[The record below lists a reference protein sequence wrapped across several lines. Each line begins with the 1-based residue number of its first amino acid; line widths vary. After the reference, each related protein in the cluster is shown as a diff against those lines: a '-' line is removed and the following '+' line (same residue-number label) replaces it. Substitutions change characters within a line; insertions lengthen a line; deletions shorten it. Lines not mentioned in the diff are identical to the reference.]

1 MLIGVLGS
9 RYRMRTGAAVIGD
22 VEVGVMSNHVP
33 ILSASDIERYSI
45 ANAEVGD
52 LQALPRRFN
61 VKVGKFGLAKLLLK
75 ETFHYLPRALFR
87 GPRAVK
93 EAVDVI
99 TTRPCVYGVFSGP
112 IGGFAPRPELCVG
125 CLRCTIQHPDFVKVL
140 SNPERDSLGDE
151 FVSASHIGAIDQE
164 SSNGHVP
171 VKGQGFRGRFGGSGW
186 DGMWTDMSEIV
197 RPTRDGIHGR
207 EFISTSIDI
216 GSKPMRLIFDDG
228 RLVGETP
235 DVLELKV
242 PFILDP
248 PLPNTKSDVLEEIW
262 ISVAETIDSLALF
275 PKEQLEAHDRWSS
288 VTVPIIEVDDWSDG
302 WRPPESVRMVE
313 IAGTSDALLSLEPV
327 HESLLVGARI
337 PFSGDAALEIRELHA
352 VGWRTFHLVADL
364 HGRTTDDNF
373 ILEALTDLHLALVD
387 AGIRDQI
394 TLLHSGGLVA
404 AEHVVK
410 AVLCGADGVAL
421 DLPLHFAT
429 QGRIAG
435 KMATRGSFE
444 VQMPKK
450 LTHTWGVQ
458 RLLNLSASWR
468 DQMLELLGAMGLR
481 EVRRLRGEHGR
492 RMLQEDLEAESFAG
506 IPGFSGGGK

>member
-1 MLIGVLGS
+1 
-9 RYRMRTGAAVIGD
+9 MRTGAAVIGD

-207 EFISTSIDI
+207 EFISTS
-216 GSKPMRLIFDDG
+216 M
-228 RLVGETP
+228 
-235 DVLELKV
+235 
-242 PFILDP
+242 
-248 PLPNTKSDVLEEIW
+248 N
-262 ISVAETIDSLALF
+262 
-275 PKEQLEAHDRWSS
+275 H
-288 VTVPIIEVDDWSDG
+288 
-302 WRPPESVRMVE
+302 
-313 IAGTSDALLSLEPV
+313 
-327 HESLLVGARI
+327 H
-337 PFSGDAALEIRELHA
+337 
-352 VGWRTFHLVADL
+352 
-364 HGRTTDDNF
+364 
-373 ILEALTDLHLALVD
+373 
-387 AGIRDQI
+387 
-394 TLLHSGGLVA
+394 
-404 AEHVVK
+404 
-410 AVLCGADGVAL
+410 
-421 DLPLHFAT
+421 
-429 QGRIAG
+429 
-435 KMATRGSFE
+435 
-444 VQMPKK
+444 
-450 LTHTWGVQ
+450 
-458 RLLNLSASWR
+458 
-468 DQMLELLGAMGLR
+468 
-481 EVRRLRGEHGR
+481 
-492 RMLQEDLEAESFAG
+492 
-506 IPGFSGGGK
+506 